1 MLPEEVDMVTAIILL
16 SLDRDKITE
25 TGEMLAQMEGV
36 TEIYSVAG
44 KYDMVAIVKAAE
56 SEKLMDLV
64 TNHILKVKGIAETET
79 LFAFRVYSR
88 KDLEC
93 MFSIG
98 MGI

>member
-1 MLPEEVDMVTAIILL
+1 MKICVIGLGYVGLPLAIAFAKKGHNVIGA
-16 SLDRDKITE
+16 DI
-25 TGEMLAQMEGV
+25 
-36 TEIYSVAG
+36 
-44 KYDMVAIVKAAE
+44 

-64 TNHILKVKGIAETET
+64 TNHMLKLQGIAETET

-88 KDLEC
+88 KDMEC